1 MKLDIL
7 EIYISRIPVL
17 NTKERLFLLDNFIS
31 LEDILHCSPED
42 LTRILNRKFN
52 GLVFTSTEILIETEK
67 IVKKIYNS
75 NIDILSF
82 RSEKYPATLR
92 EIYDPP
98 FLLYKKGGTIN
109 NELPS
114 FAVVG
119 TRQSTAMA
127 DRAAY
132 NLGIE
137 ISDYGLCLVSG
148 LASGIDSAAHMGAVK
163 RKGFCVA
170 VLGNGI
176 DFIYPRE
183 NIGLSHD
190 ILDLGGVILSEYPP
204 GTFPLG
210 ANFPARNRL
219 ISGLSNAVVVVEA
232 PEKSGALITSDFAL
246 EQGRDVFVHGV
257 SLHSRMGSGCRS
269 LVSQGADVIYSLGD
283 IIAYKE
289 AV

>member
-1 MKLDIL
+1 MKLDML
-7 EIYISRIPVL
+7 EIFISRIPGL

-31 LEDILHCSPED
+31 LEDILHCSPGD
-42 LTRILNRKFN
+42 LCRILDRKYK
-52 GLVFTSTEILIETEK
+52 GLVFTTTEILIETEK
-67 IVKKIYNS
+67 IVKRISNS
-75 NIDILSF
+75 NIDLLSF
-82 RSEKYPATLR
+82 RSVKYPAALR

-98 FLLYKKGGTIN
+98 FLLYKKGGNIN
-109 NELPS
+109 NDLPS

-119 TRQSTAMA
+119 TRQSTAMG

-137 ISDYGLCLVSG
+137 ISDYELCLVSG
-148 LASGIDSAAHMGAVK
+148 LASGIDSAAHKGAVK
-163 RKGFCVA
+163 RKGLCTA

-204 GTFPLG
+204 GTSPLG
-210 ANFPARNRL
+210 SNFPARNRL

-257 SLHSRMGSGCRS
+257 SLHSRMGSGCRR
-269 LVSQGADVIYSLGD
+269 LVSQGADVIYSFGD
-283 IIAYKE
+283 IISYKE